1 MGEVARRPE
10 LVELIVGDEPDAWDR
25 AGFDVRGTST
35 WIGQVHLRLVGEAD
49 GRGIRSWA
57 LAHVDQATDDVDGLP
72 TAAPTEGELAPP
84 HDLDHSNGVAGFD
97 HLVVATPNPD
107 RTLETFTA
115 IGMELRRTR
124 DFGPPERQ
132 RRQMFFWIGD
142 PILEV
147 VSPATAT
154 GDEPSSFWGI
164 ACTVADIDA
173 TAHALGDACSRPK
186 DAVQPGR
193 RIATLRHEPLGMS
206 VPVAFMTAHVA
217 TPRPIS

>member
-1 MGEVARRPE
+1 
-10 LVELIVGDEPDAWDR
+10 
-25 AGFDVRGTST
+25 
-35 WIGQVHLRLVGEAD
+35 
-49 GRGIRSWA
+49 
-57 LAHVDQATDDVDGLP
+57 
-72 TAAPTEGELAPP
+72 
-84 HDLDHSNGVAGFD
+84 
-97 HLVVATPNPD
+97 
-107 RTLETFTA
+107 
-115 IGMELRRTR
+115 
-124 DFGPPERQ
+124 
-132 RRQMFFWIGD
+132 MFFWIGD

-164 ACTVADIDA
+164 ACAVADIDA